1 MRDNK
6 IMTDIAAAQ
15 WSKILRLGFCNGVT
29 ICAPRGPRVSFPTSG
44 SSFRYSLIGYKK
56 AGDLNTNKV
65 MNMKRK
71 VRSIGKIK
79 QNDVPGS
86 GVQIGLDPRR
96 STSDPGFQIFP

>member
-44 SSFRYSLIGYKK
+44 SSFRYSLIGYKNSSNP
-56 AGDLNTNKV
+56 NTNKV

-71 VRSIGKIK
+71 VNSVGRAQK
-79 QNDVPGS
+79 NDVPGS
-86 GVQIGLDPRR
+86 
-96 STSDPGFQIFP
+96 